1 MNISIIGG
9 DLRIIRLAELY
20 AEEGK
25 NIYTYGLEKY
35 FDANKTC
42 ENIIK
47 CEKLDEAI
55 SKSRVIISGIPFS
68 FDKES
73 INSPFSKTTIKLSE
87 LQEKLSNKFFIA
99 GGIPTGFINKEF
111 EGMDLLQNEKLTIL
125 NAIPTAEGTI
135 KIAIEEREETIHE
148 SNILI
153 CGFGRIGKILCR
165 KFKALGANVYCV
177 ARKDTDLSWIREERY
192 IPLKYEEIY
201 KYGKKFDILINTVPT
216 TVIRKKEL
224 DEFRKDILLI
234 DVASNPGGID
244 QEYAKNNNL
253 KTIVALGIP
262 GKMMPKTAAKYI
274 KEVIDERKVIN

>member
-87 LQEKLSNKFFIA
+87 LQRKLSNKFFVA

-165 KFKALGANVYCV
+165 KFKALGANVYCA
-177 ARKDTDLSWIREERY
+177 ARRDTDLSWIREERY

-201 KYGKKFDILINTVPT
+201 KYGKRFDILINTVPT
-216 TVIRKKEL
+216 IVIRKKEL